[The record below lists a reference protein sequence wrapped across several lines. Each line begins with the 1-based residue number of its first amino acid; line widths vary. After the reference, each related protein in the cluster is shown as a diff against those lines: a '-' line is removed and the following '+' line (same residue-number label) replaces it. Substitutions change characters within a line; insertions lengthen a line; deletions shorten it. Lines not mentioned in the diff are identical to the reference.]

1 MTEHAPR
8 PQSAPAPGSGP
19 ATAAGPTATGPAS
32 AAGPGA
38 AADADRLAALGYR
51 QELRRSLGIL
61 GNISMGFAVVSP
73 VVGLY
78 AVGQVGLGVAG
89 GAWVWALPVCLLGQ
103 MLVVAV
109 YSELASQWPLAG
121 GAYQWSRRLAGPTFA
136 WLTGWMW
143 QFAVMFANTTVAYLA
158 SPWFFAL
165 FGLTPTPA
173 QLVLVSAAFMLACT
187 LVNAYGINLLRW
199 FVSLGIAAEAVA
211 SVLVGF
217 ALLLFFR
224 QHGFGLV
231 TDLLDAPATAG
242 VSTGGALLA
251 VIAVGGWAFIGF
263 DACVSTA
270 EETKDAGRQVPR
282 AMWWALLS
290 VGVVVVLNALAVE
303 LAHPDPAAV
312 VRGED
317 LDPVTT
323 AVTTAFGDWSAKPFV
338 VVVLVSFTACLM
350 ASQGGAA
357 RGLYSLARDG
367 VFPFAAKVRRVNRH
381 QAPIG
386 GLVAATLVSAAA
398 LPLGLE
404 STAMGSL
411 ITFGTAATF
420 LPFFLLSLAA
430 LLARLRGTW
439 RPSGPVAYGR
449 TGTVVNALAVL
460 WTGFEVVN
468 ICWPRTILAPPGAP
482 WYQVWAAVLGVGLV
496 TLAGLGYLLVRRPQR
511 LMRSPGPAHEE
522 PAGQRTGGGRTREK
536 HTGDADEPAP
546 AVH

>member
-1 MTEHAPR
+1 MTENPPR
-8 PQSAPAPGSGP
+8 SGTSTGPGPTTTPNGTAPGP
-19 ATAAGPTATGPAS
+19 AGGA
-32 AAGPGA
+32 PGA
-38 AADADRLAALGYR
+38 VGDADRLAALGYR
-51 QELRRSLGIL
+51 QELRRSLGVL

-78 AVGQVGLGVAG
+78 AVSQVGLSVAG

-173 QLVLVSAAFMLACT
+173 RLVLVSVLFMLFCT

-199 FVSLGIAAEAVA
+199 FVSLGIAAELIA

-224 QHGFGLV
+224 VHGFGLL

-242 VSTGGALLA
+242 VSTGAAFLA
-251 VIAVGGWAFIGF
+251 VVAVGGWAFIGF

-270 EETKDAGRQVPR
+270 EETRDAGRQVPR

-290 VGVVVVLNALAVE
+290 VGVVVILNAVSVA

-312 VRGED
+312 VAGQD

-338 VVVLVSFTACLM
+338 VVVLISFTACLM

-367 VFPFAAKVRRVNRH
+367 VFPFSAQVRRVNRH
-381 QAPIG
+381 KAPIG
-386 GLVAATLVSAAA
+386 GLVAATVVSAAA

-404 STAMGSL
+404 ATAMGSL

-420 LPFFLLSLAA
+420 LPFFLLSVAA
-430 LLARLRGTW
+430 LAARLRGTW
-439 RPSGPVAYGR
+439 RPSGEVSYGR
-449 TGTVVNALAVL
+449 AGTVVNALAVL
-460 WTGFEVVN
+460 WTGLEVVN
-468 ICWPRTILAPPGAP
+468 ICWPRAILAPPGAP
-482 WYQVWAAVLGVGLV
+482 WYQVWAALLGVGLV
-496 TLAGLGYLLVRRPQR
+496 GLAGLGYLLVRRPQR
-511 LMRSPGPAHEE
+511 LMRDGAFSERPG
-522 PAGQRTGGGRTREK
+522 
-536 HTGDADEPAP
+536 DELAP